1 VQILLQPFAGS
12 IQEYDEEIAD
22 PSRYRP
28 DHCPQCQAA
37 QGLTAHG
44 FYRRTLVDA
53 GFDGSIRV
61 RRYLCRFC
69 RRTVS
74 LLPQFAL
81 PYLRFSVTVMAL
93 FLMARLRDGHS
104 LLAAAAFGRAT
115 EHALPARSVLGTP
128 VPEAGRGSVRGA
140 GGVDRTGGGLELRR
154 ACLAHAAGH
163 RLDQCPPLSVC
174 RSAIPLVRLAGVSRS
189 TRAGSRGPAGDAARL
204 RPHT

>member
-1 VQILLQPFAGS
+1 VQILLQPFTGS

-81 PYLRFSVTVMAL
+81 PYLRFSVTVIAL
-93 FLMARLRDGHS
+93 FLMARLRDGQS
-104 LLAAAAFGRAT
+104 LVAAAA
-115 EHALPARSVLGTP
+115 
-128 VPEAGRGSVRGA
+128 
-140 GGVDRTGGGLELRR
+140 
-154 ACLAHAAGH
+154 
-163 RLDQCPPLSVC
+163 
-174 RSAIPLVRLAGVSRS
+174 LAGLPSMPYQRGQFWVRRFQKQAVALCAALAALTAPVAASS
-189 TRAGSRGPAGDAARL
+189 FVERALHMLEAIGWIAAHRFLFAGLRFHLLGWPAFLAPQGRVAAVQ
-204 RPHT
+204 PATPPA